1 MTNRIPLIVNPGAAQ
16 IQEIS
21 STDVL
26 AVPGTVTANTVQT
39 DNYQY
44 ANGQP
49 FTGGGG
55 GSYGDSNVATFL
67 ADFGSNNIS
76 TAGSVA
82 ASGFVGA
89 NIKSPDTATTVSY
102 THLTLPTKRIV

>member
-39 DNYQY
+39 DNYQ
-44 ANGQP
+44 
-49 FTGGGG
+49 
-55 GSYGDSNVATFL
+55 
-67 ADFGSNNIS
+67 
-76 TAGSVA
+76 
-82 ASGFVGA
+82 
-89 NIKSPDTATTVSY
+89 
-102 THLTLPTKRIV
+102 